1 MNKTDKQNLS
11 DALNW
16 RYAVKKFEKREIN
29 TQELEDVVKEIL
41 QQTPTS
47 FGLQA
52 YKFVIVKNEETRKEL
67 QKFSWDQS
75 QVTDADLYV
84 VFTVPT
90 NFDISFIE
98 KHMKNMQNIR
108 GLDDKITWAI
118 TDYMANKIIE
128 TWEEIWITNYEE
140 WLTKQAYIALW
151 NLMTWLSILGIDSCA
166 IEGLLPKEY
175 DRVLNLEEKSLTT
188 KVAIAIGKRHPDD
201 KYQNFKKVRFSTN
214 DLFLEV

>member
-52 YKFVIVKNEETRKEL
+52 YKFVIIKNEETRKEL
-67 QKFSWDQS
+67 QKLSWDQS
-75 QVTDADLYV
+75 QVTDSDLYV

-108 GLDDKITWAI
+108 GLDDKIT
-118 TDYMANKIIE
+118 
-128 TWEEIWITNYEE
+128 
-140 WLTKQAYIALW
+140 
-151 NLMTWLSILGIDSCA
+151 
-166 IEGLLPKEY
+166 
-175 DRVLNLEEKSLTT
+175 
-188 KVAIAIGKRHPDD
+188 
-201 KYQNFKKVRFSTN
+201 
-214 DLFLEV
+214 